1 MTVLPILPCLLQIVG
16 SGRSRR
22 QGRSDMP
29 QGVGD
34 MVEVDSRKEFDRVVA
49 TLNSGEV
56 DGDGQIV
63 YVLKVNAVVCL

>member
-1 MTVLPILPCLLQIVG
+1 VLLSVG

-22 QGRSDMP
+22 EGRSDML
-29 QGVGD
+29 QVVGD
-34 MVEVDSRKEFDRVVA
+34 VVEVDSRKEFDRVVA

>member
-1 MTVLPILPCLLQIVG
+1 
-16 SGRSRR
+16 
-22 QGRSDMP
+22 MP